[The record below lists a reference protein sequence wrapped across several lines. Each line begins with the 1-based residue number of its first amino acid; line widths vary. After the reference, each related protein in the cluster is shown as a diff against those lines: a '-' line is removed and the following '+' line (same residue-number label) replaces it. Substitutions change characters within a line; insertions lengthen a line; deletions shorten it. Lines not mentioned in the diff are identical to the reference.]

1 MAVVQVVADVVGERR
16 IVVVQVAVGGRVRV
30 ESDVAPASHRP
41 CRGSMHHRRST
52 AHQRHGRAERR
63 AVPAT
68 RRAVPRTETAGYHEQ
83 RFR

>member
-1 MAVVQVVADVVGERR
+1 MQVVADVVGERR
-16 IVVVQVAVGGRVRV
+16 IVVVVQVGVGGRVRV
-30 ESDVAPASHRP
+30 ESDVAPASDGP
-41 CRGSMHHRRST
+41 CRGSVHHRRST